1 MTVLDN
7 TIKKSC
13 AKFQHDRTIGSWSK
27 IEKKPPLQQAGV
39 NFSKSK
45 TLFKIEVSRKIIR
58 ISKKGNEC
66 MLDNT
71 IKKSCAK
78 FQHARTSLKHLDG
91 RRETGDTIP

>member
-1 MTVLDN
+1 MLDN

-27 IEKKPPLQQAGV
+27 IEKKPPLQQANV

-45 TLFKIEVSRKIIR
+45 TLFEIEVSRKIIR

-91 RRETGDTIP
+91 RRETGEIL

>member
-1 MTVLDN
+1 MIVLDN
-7 TIKKSC
+7 NIKKSC

-27 IEKKPPLQQAGV
+27 IEKKRLQQASV

-45 TLFKIEVSRKIIR
+45 TLFEIEVSRKIIR